1 MRAEL
6 ATMASN
12 SGGSLYRCGMRRP
25 ARTLPQCRPGAETF
39 LGGGA
44 AHDTRVARLEPR
56 ILSILRIVVDLLYLE
71 HGLNKLFDFPPTPT
85 HVPYHVASV
94 PDLAG
99 PLEAVDGLPVALG
112 RLFHGA
118 YAEEL
123 FSAAQR
129 RRPIAYP
136 SILVAG
142 GGSWSLYRLRAA
154 GS

>member
-85 HVPYHVASV
+85 HVPYHLASLV
-94 PDLAG
+94 PGLAG
-99 PLEAVDGLPVALG
+99 PLEAVGGLLVALG
-112 RLFHGA
+112 LF
-118 YAEEL
+118 
-123 FSAAQR
+123 
-129 RRPIAYP
+129 
-136 SILVAG
+136 
-142 GGSWSLYRLRAA
+142 
-154 GS
+154 

>member
-1 MRAEL
+1 L
-6 ATMASN
+6 AS
-12 SGGSLYRCGMRRP
+12 
-25 ARTLPQCRPGAETF
+25 PGT
-39 LGGGA
+39 GA
-44 AHDTRVARLEPR
+44 WLNWEPR
-56 ILSILRIVVDLLYLE
+56 VLSNLQLVVGVIYME
-71 HGLNKLFDFPPTPT
+71 HGLNMLSGFSPTPT

-129 RRPIAYP
+129 RRPISYP